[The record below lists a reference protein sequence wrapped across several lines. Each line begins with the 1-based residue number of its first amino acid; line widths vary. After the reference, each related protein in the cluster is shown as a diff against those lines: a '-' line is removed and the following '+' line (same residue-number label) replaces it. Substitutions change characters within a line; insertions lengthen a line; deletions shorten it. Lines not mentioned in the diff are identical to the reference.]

1 MVNDKLTGAAMP
13 VVQARVNTISDA
25 DFRNISEEDQ
35 FRLVP
40 SEHNC
45 REDGESY
52 ANLISRH
59 GIANFIFRYATGFF
73 YALDEKGAVVAS
85 GRTIREV
92 LDSL

>member
-1 MVNDKLTGAAMP
+1 MVNDKLTGGAMP
-13 VVQARVNTISDA
+13 VVQASVNSLSDA

-35 FRLVP
+35 YRFIP
-40 SEHNC
+40 TEHTC

-73 YALDEKGAVVAS
+73 YALDETGAEVAS